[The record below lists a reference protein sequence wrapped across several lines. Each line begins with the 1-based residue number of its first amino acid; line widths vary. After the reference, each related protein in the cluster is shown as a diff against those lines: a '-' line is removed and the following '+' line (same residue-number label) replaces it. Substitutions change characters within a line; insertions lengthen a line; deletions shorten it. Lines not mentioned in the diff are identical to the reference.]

1 MSDFSLIF
9 NKLLKQSVICLF
21 CLFFICLLSPF
32 IFFLSFCHL
41 SYSFHTRYFSYAVF
55 FFLSV
60 FLSFCLR
67 CSSVKVGGS
76 AGCRHLRSFC
86 SQADEPEGK
95 PGALSQYDSLLIFLL
110 RNKRLLG
117 FGLVCIIKGLF
128 DVTHLFSLCLTDNL
142 MIPLTNYGI
151 PW

>member
-1 MSDFSLIF
+1 MSI
-9 NKLLKQSVICLF
+9 
-21 CLFFICLLSPF
+21 
-32 IFFLSFCHL
+32 
-41 SYSFHTRYFSYAVF
+41 
-55 FFLSV
+55 LSV
-60 FLSFCLR
+60 FHLSSFSFHFLPCVSVIFLIHSTLVIFHILSLFSFLPFCLR

-76 AGCRHLRSFC
+76 AGCRHLRPFC

-110 RNKRLLG
+110 MDKLLLV

-128 DVTHLFSLCLTDNL
+128 DVNHLFSLCLTDNL